1 MRFRRDYFGGYVG
14 EILSRKE
21 CCGGGLTIFS
31 QETSAYLR
39 SGSIRETAMQYNLGR
54 DQSLWETDPL

>member
-1 MRFRRDYFGGYVG
+1 MR

-21 CCGGGLTIFS
+21 CCGGGLTVFS

-39 SGSIRETAMQYNLGR
+39 SSPIRETAMQYNLGR